1 MTQTIQVAGLCIQL
15 NADFRLKRNKK
26 LLCFTSL
33 EQHPADLNVTIVRQ
47 EELLMPEYTT
57 RLDEN
62 LRWHRPTEGCGGNTL
77 YIKEAD
83 TNKAVCCLTTDQAW
97 KECLITFAKKYK
109 KPLDYITG
117 AFGEIM
123 FRNRI
128 LFHQGIVLH
137 AAAIEWERQ
146 GILFCGPSGM
156 GKTTQANLWKKHMGA
171 RIINAD
177 RPALRI
183 IGNTPYVYGTLW
195 NGSSKKFKNKS
206 VPLRAIVVLEQA
218 VENSIHNLDGREA
231 AKRLLPRCFLPY
243 YQPEIMDLALCNL
256 ENIIALVP
264 VYKLRCRPDNEAVEL
279 VYQCLI

>member
-1 MTQTIQVAGLCIQL
+1 M
-15 NADFRLKRNKK
+15 
-26 LLCFTSL
+26 
-33 EQHPADLNVTIVRQ
+33 
-47 EELLMPEYTT
+47 
-57 RLDEN
+57 
-62 LRWHRPTEGCGGNTL
+62 
-77 YIKEAD
+77 KEPD
-83 TNKAVCCLTTDQAW
+83 SNKAACCLTTDKVW
-97 KECLITFAKKYK
+97 KECLITFGRKYK

-137 AAAIEWERQ
+137 ASAIEWEGQ

-156 GKTTQANLWKKHMGA
+156 GKTTQANLWKKHKGA
-171 RIINAD
+171 GMINAD

-195 NGSSKKFKNKS
+195 NGSSKEFKNRS
-206 VPLRAIVVLEQA
+206 MPLRAIVVLEQA
-218 VENSIHNLDGREA
+218 VKNSVHSLDGREA
-231 AKRLLPRCFLPY
+231 ARRLLPRSFLPY

-264 VYKLRCRPDNEAVEL
+264 IYHLLCRPDNEAVEL